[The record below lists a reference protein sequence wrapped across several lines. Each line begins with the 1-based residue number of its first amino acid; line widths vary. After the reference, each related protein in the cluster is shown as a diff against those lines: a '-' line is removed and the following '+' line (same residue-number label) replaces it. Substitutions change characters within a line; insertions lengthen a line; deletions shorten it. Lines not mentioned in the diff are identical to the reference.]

1 VNPLAAPLPTVE
13 LQSAP
18 ASTEWS
24 ILLTACSPL
33 STEQKT
39 QRLRELSCE
48 TVDWQSLFDLS
59 EKHGTLPL
67 LHRALSVTGS
77 VPHEPM
83 EALNRRVQT
92 NLLKCMLVSRE
103 LIRIVD
109 RFTALGL
116 PAMPYKGPALAE
128 LLYGDVALRQSGD
141 IDLLIRPQDFSSA
154 CAAVREL
161 GYAPHLTLSQ
171 RQLRAYLKSGYEC
184 AFDSSA
190 GRNLLELQ
198 WAIQPRF
205 YAVDFDIDEL
215 FRRALTVN
223 VAGRSMK
230 TPSLEDLF
238 LVLSVHAAK
247 HVWGKLIWLS
257 DLAQLMTNPALKWD
271 WIGEQAR
278 QLGIVRILRV
288 TLDLAHDLL
297 EAPVP
302 DGAREH
308 LPYDPESSL
317 LSKQI
322 QSKLSS
328 QVEPDVESISYFR
341 LMLRLREKPSD
352 RIRFVQRLAL
362 TPGPSEWNA
371 VHLPGILFPF
381 YRVVRL
387 GRLAARTVRPH

>member
-1 VNPLAAPLPTVE
+1 
-13 LQSAP
+13 
-18 ASTEWS
+18 
-24 ILLTACSPL
+24 
-33 STEQKT
+33 
-39 QRLRELSCE
+39 
-48 TVDWQSLFDLS
+48 
-59 EKHGTLPL
+59 
-67 LHRALSVTGS
+67 
-77 VPHEPM
+77 
-83 EALNRRVQT
+83 
-92 NLLKCMLVSRE
+92 MLVSRE

-308 LPYDPESSL
+308 LPDDPESSL

>member
-1 VNPLAAPLPTVE
+1 MNPLAAP
-13 LQSAP
+13 AP
-18 ASTEWS
+18 AVEQQPACTSTEWS
-24 ILLTACSPL
+24 ILLTACAPFP
-33 STEQKT
+33 TEQKT
-39 QRLRELSCE
+39 QRLRKLSCAS
-48 TVDWQSLFDLS
+48 VDWKSLFDLS
-59 EKHGTLPL
+59 EKHGTQPL
-67 LHRALSVTGS
+67 LHRALSLIGA
-77 VPHEPM
+77 VPHGPM
-83 EALNRRVQT
+83 EILNRRVQA

-109 RFTALGL
+109 HFTALGL
-116 PAMPYKGPALAE
+116 PVMPYKGPALAE

-141 IDLLIRPQDFSSA
+141 IDLLIRPQDFSRA

-161 GYAPHLTLSQ
+161 DYTPHLALSPQ
-171 RQLRAYLKSGYEC
+171 QLRAYLKSGYEC

-215 FRRALTVN
+215 FSRAITVN
-223 VAGRSMK
+223 VAGHPMK

-271 WIGEQAR
+271 WVGEQSR
-278 QLGIVRILRV
+278 QLGIVRILSV
-288 TLDLAHDLL
+288 TLNLSHDLL
-297 EAPVP
+297 GAQVP
-302 DGAREH
+302 DAARKHMPE
-308 LPYDPESSL
+308 DPESSPV
-317 LSKQI
+317 
-322 QSKLSS
+322 SKLFQSMLDS
-328 QVEPDVESISYFR
+328 QSEPDVESMSYFR
-341 LMLRLREKPSD
+341 LMLRLRERPED
-352 RIRFVQRLAL
+352 RMRFVQRLAL

-387 GRLAARTVRPH
+387 ARLAARTVRPR